1 MDYILV
7 VDSNTDLPKP
17 YVDSNNVGQI
27 YFSYN
32 YKGKEY
38 LDDFGATLNHKEF
51 YNSIKNGE
59 MPTTSLVPIL
69 SYEREFRKH
78 VEKGLAVVYISFSSA
93 LSGSY
98 NSACIA
104 ANNIKEERP
113 SADITI
119 VDTLAASLGE
129 GLLVRYLIDLF
140 NAGATKEEILQW
152 ADNNRQRVNHYF
164 TVDDLN
170 HLKRG
175 GRVSAVSAF
184 IGTILEIK
192 PILRVDEFGKLVPI
206 EKVKGRKKSL
216 KRLVEYFK
224 ERVEFPN
231 GQIIA
236 ISHADAEEDA
246 KYIEGLIKNEF
257 NVGDVIINNIGPTVG
272 SHSGPGTVALFF
284 LGKKRNE

>member
-140 NAGATKEEILQW
+140 NAGATKEEILE
-152 ADNNRQRVNHYF
+152 AAGV
-164 TVDDLN
+164 
-170 HLKRG
+170 
-175 GRVSAVSAF
+175 AVMMQ
-184 IGTILEIK
+184 G
-192 PILRVDEFGKLVPI
+192 
-206 EKVKGRKKSL
+206 
-216 KRLVEYFK
+216 
-224 ERVEFPN
+224 
-231 GQIIA
+231 
-236 ISHADAEEDA
+236 
-246 KYIEGLIKNEF
+246 
-257 NVGDVIINNIGPTVG
+257 
-272 SHSGPGTVALFF
+272 GPGYVHLPLIIKALEANG
-284 LGKKRNE
+284 L